1 MKFSVAF
8 GLTGVKSG
16 GRNTLKVGRFV
27 NLGIKIFRVLMVSIG
42 RKKCPFDN
50 NVSGGHQG

>member
-1 MKFSVAF
+1 MKLSVAF
-8 GLTGVKSG
+8 GLAGVKSG